1 MPIINIETV
10 QHINHSVKNE
20 ILKAMHDLVTDTLQ
34 IPAKACHIRW
44 MEIDKNNY
52 YCSTDMT
59 ANHTYIEIKLFPGRS
74 LEVKK
79 SLYRSIFN
87 TLNNYNVATNDL
99 MIALNEIPME
109 NWGMEGGVPC
119 SEIALDYK
127 VNI

>member
-10 QHINHSVKNE
+10 QQINPSIKNE
-20 ILKAMHDLVTDTLQ
+20 AFKALHGLTMEVLQ
-34 IPAKACHIRW
+34 IPANACHIRW
-44 MEIDKNNY
+44 IEINKNDY
-52 YCSTDMT
+52 YCSADML

-79 SLYRSIFN
+79 KLYQSIFN
-87 TLNNYNVATNDL
+87 TLKNYKVDTNNL

-109 NWGMEGGVPC
+109 NWGMEGGIPC
-119 SEIALDYK
+119 SELSLNYQ